1 MRVLWFCIPAFG
13 HTNPTIEVVRELV
26 RRGHEVRYYS
36 FEDFREKIEGAGAEF
51 VPCDAYL
58 PPIDEKA
65 ERRLRKVSTT
75 EMSVQSFRTVANLD
89 PLVSADVASWRP
101 DVVVTDSACFW
112 GKLTAAKHGLPWVCS
127 TTTFAFNQQSSKYMS
142 HSAAE
147 MADILFGLPRLNR
160 EIRKLRPLGY
170 EVKSALDIVSNKPE
184 DNTIVYT
191 SRLFQ
196 PCSETFDEEHYRFV
210 GPSVRDVT
218 PKERSGRPL
227 VYASLGTVINDRPD
241 FYRTLIDAV
250 RDTSVDLLI
259 SCGRAFDPAQL
270 GKMPANVRV
279 EQYVDQMEV
288 LSRTSLFVTHCG
300 MNSASEGMWM
310 GVPELLFPL
319 TGEQRAVARRVAEV
333 GAGVPLEEAV
343 AREAAALRKT
353 VLAALAD
360 ERLREGAA
368 HMREDLRSCAGPV
381 GAADFIE
388 QVAGL
393 S

>member
-1 MRVLWFCIPAFG
+1 
-13 HTNPTIEVVRELV
+13 
-26 RRGHEVRYYS
+26 
-36 FEDFREKIEGAGAEF
+36 
-51 VPCDAYL
+51 
-58 PPIDEKA
+58 
-65 ERRLRKVSTT
+65 
-75 EMSVQSFRTVANLD
+75 
-89 PLVSADVASWRP
+89 
-101 DVVVTDSACFW
+101 
-112 GKLTAAKHGLPWVCS
+112 
-127 TTTFAFNQQSSKYMS
+127 
-142 HSAAE
+142 
-147 MADILFGLPRLNR
+147 
-160 EIRKLRPLGY
+160 
-170 EVKSALDIVSNKPE
+170 VKSALDIVSNKPE

-218 PKERSGRPL
+218 PKEKSGRPL

-250 RDTSVDLLI
+250 RDTNVDLLI
-259 SCGRAFDPAQL
+259 SCGRAFDPTQL
-270 GKMPANVRV
+270 GEMPANVRV

-300 MNSASEGMWM
+300 MHSASEGMWM